1 MFTPAN
7 PSQSEF
13 DRVKARSQLVLE
25 HQVERLAELAEIG
38 MQIAR
43 DIGRK
48 VAEAAAAPAASDE
61 PQSSTHDLALAFER
75 AARGV
80 RVTFL
85 LQAKALE
92 SLCALSLRGSD
103 RVSVPP
109 RPMDENRPVRVAGIV
124 RRLAETKHAGNK
136 PQIDRLMGLCAERLD
151 RETLSG
157 ALSHRPLAQ
166 LIARPCRDLGL
177 DPDWADPEIWSQAWD
192 WDVDQDEAC
201 DDDADP
207 DDPVRPP
214 PLTERQMLEQAIA
227 DLNAYAPSG

>member
-1 MFTPAN
+1 MSTPAN

-48 VAEAAAAPAASDE
+48 VAEAAAAPATCDE
-61 PQSSTHDLALAFER
+61 HQPSAHDLALAFER

-92 SLCALSLRGSD
+92 SLGDLSLRGSD
-103 RVSVPP
+103 CDPVSP
-109 RPMDENRPVRVAGIV
+109 RPIDENRPARVAGIV
-124 RRLAETKHAGNK
+124 RRLAETKHAGDK

-151 RETLSG
+151 REGLSG
-157 ALSHRPLAQ
+157 ALAHRPLAQ
-166 LIARPCRDLGL
+166 LVARICRDLGL

-192 WDVDQDEAC
+192 WDEEVAEA
-201 DDDADP
+201 AEPSVDP
-207 DDPVRPP
+207 DPP
-214 PLTERQMLEQAIA
+214 RYSGLTERQMLNQALT
-227 DLNAYAPSG
+227 DLKAYAPSG